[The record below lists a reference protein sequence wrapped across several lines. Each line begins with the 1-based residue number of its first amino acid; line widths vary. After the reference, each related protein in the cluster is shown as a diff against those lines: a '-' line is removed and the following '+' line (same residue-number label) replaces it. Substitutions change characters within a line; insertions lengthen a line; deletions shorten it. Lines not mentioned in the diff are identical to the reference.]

1 MQEIKPRG
9 KNKAVAMLLK
19 WVLKMNMKMNPKKS
33 FDVMKISINMKKLPL
48 STEDAMV
55 IGIIVA
61 FNI

>member
-1 MQEIKPRG
+1 
-9 KNKAVAMLLK
+9 
-19 WVLKMNMKMNPKKS
+19 MNMKMNPKKS